1 MKLGV
6 LGGTFDPIHNGHIAA
21 AAAVEQALGLDAIIL
36 IPSRIPPH
44 RHDPVGATSEQRFEM
59 AQLAADGRAGWS
71 ASRIEIDREGPSY
84 TYDTLMALGE
94 GPALAEGPALSERS
108 TRRVEG
114 PALSK
119 RDASRRDAFRESKG
133 TQIFFITGADAF
145 AEIATW
151 SRYPAVLDLANFVV
165 VSRPGITLDSLR
177 ERVPSAF
184 RSHPPCSPSDFRVLG
199 SEKSRVILV
208 EAHTPDISSTDIRRR
223 VRAGH
228 SLSGFVSDSVARY
241 IAAHHLYSGH

>member
-21 AAAVEQALGLDAIIL
+21 ATAAERALELEGITL

-44 RHDPVGATSEQRFEM
+44 RHDPVGATSEQRYEM
-59 AQLAADGRAGWS
+59 TQLAADGRAGWS
-71 ASRIEIDREGPSY
+71 ASRIELDREGPSY
-84 TYDTLMALGE
+84 TYDTLI
-94 GPALAEGPALSERS
+94 ALAEALALSERSALGDGPALSERS
-108 TRRVEG
+108 ASGGG
-114 PALSK
+114 PALSE
-119 RDASRRDAFRESKG
+119 RSAPRSDALRESKG

-184 RSHPPCSPSDFRVLG
+184 RDRPSAHT
-199 SEKSRVILV
+199 RVILV

-223 VRAGH
+223 VRAGD
-228 SLSGFVSDSVARY
+228 SLSGFVPDQVARY
-241 IAAHHLYSGH
+241 IAAHRLYSGH